1 MIFGFMFFLVP
12 FGDLSVLFLD
22 FVNFRNVDKCNMFLS
37 VDLLKFETLVDG
49 VATTHVDPLFDQG
62 KFNLLFLAVLSHYYF
77 IT

>member
-37 VDLLKFETLVDG
+37 VDLLKFKTLVDG
-49 VATTHVDPLFDQG
+49 VATTHVDLLFDQG